1 MLICW
6 LILELMSRKIQAGF
20 TQVIILL
27 AIIAVGVTVYFLKP
41 WNKLNLPFL
50 SKTPDIGAKIYQ
62 RTQNPVS
69 RLPQTNP
76 FSKVNPFKGVYKNPF
91 E

>member
-1 MLICW
+1 
-6 LILELMSRKIQAGF
+6 MSRKTETGF
-20 TQVIILL
+20 SWIIILIVVL
-27 AIIAVGVTVYFLKP
+27 IGAVVYVLKP

-50 SKTPDIGAKIYQ
+50 SKTPDLGAKIYQ
-62 RTQNPVS
+62 QSQNPVS
-69 RLPQTNP
+69 NLPETNP

>member
-1 MLICW
+1 MSKKTQTGFSWVIVLIVVA
-6 LILELMSRKIQAGF
+6 IG
-20 TQVIILL
+20 
-27 AIIAVGVTVYFLKP
+27 AIIYVLKP

-50 SKTPDIGAKIYQ
+50 SKTPDLGAKIYQ
-62 RTQNPVS
+62 QTQNPVS